1 VLRLLLSLPF
11 FFAVTVGLGMPS
23 IVAGLVDRRGEVP
36 WRLGRSWGRLLL
48 WAWGVRVVVVGAR
61 QLPGGPV
68 VYAVNHGSVLDIPV
82 LFAHLPRSF
91 RIVHKRSLYL
101 VPLIGLYLYCCGHI
115 GIDRGRAFRA
125 RKSLER
131 AARRIAGGTN
141 VAVFPEGTRSADGSV
156 RRFKRGSF
164 VLAIQAGVPVVPVS
178 LAGVKRV
185 APRGLLRLRPGELT
199 LTLHPPISTAGRGL
213 EEAGALADEVRG
225 IVARGCAA
233 A

>member
-1 VLRLLLSLPF
+1 MRLLLSVPALVV
-11 FFAVTVGLGMPS
+11 VTLGLGVPA
-23 IVAGLVDRRGEVP
+23 ILAGLLDRRGELS
-36 WRLGRSWGRLLL
+36 WRLARWWGRLVL
-48 WAWGVRVVVVGAR
+48 WAWGVKVVVAGDA
-61 QLPGGPV
+61 PPGPV
-68 VYAVNHGSVLDIPV
+68 IYAVNHGSVLDIPV
-82 LFAHLPRSF
+82 IFAHLPGSF

-101 VPLIGLYLYCCGHI
+101 IPLIGLYLYCSGHI
-115 GIDRGRAFRA
+115 GIDRSKAFRA

-131 AARRIAGGTN
+131 AAARIAGGTS

-156 RRFKRGSF
+156 RPFKKGSF

-185 APRGLLRLRPGELT
+185 APRGLLRLRPGALAMT
-199 LTLHPPISTAGRGL
+199 FHPAVPTTGRGL
-213 EEAGALADEVRG
+213 EEAGALAEQVRG